1 MRNHTRQPPTR
12 KQDGRLPSLGIGNV
26 RECVFSPAVA
36 ACTPRERVHLS
47 AICAPIVYKYSVK
60 VSCCAP
66 AAAPPPVTTVN
77 VYRRLKASLV
87 LFKMYVTNSR
97 GGDRELLSIREHDGV
112 AVSRP
117 PPQSTV
123 LTGSTV

>member
-47 AICAPIVYKYSVK
+47 AICAPIVYKYSQSV
-60 VSCCAP
+60 VLCARRR
-66 AAAPPPVTTVN
+66 AAPRYN
-77 VYRRLKASLV
+77 CECISAFESI
-87 LFKMYVTNSR
+87 SR
-97 GGDRELLSIREHDGV
+97 FV
-112 AVSRP
+112 
-117 PPQSTV
+117 
-123 LTGSTV
+123 